1 MATMR
6 WEKTHLEDDQVTTEV
21 FASAKLTA
29 AKARATVSNLAVIV
43 DAVVEARKAP
53 THIEIKE
60 MTCDLPSSR
69 INIGSV
75 L

>member
-29 AKARATVSNLAVIV
+29 AKARATVSNLVVIV
-43 DAVVEARKAP
+43 MGLWKLGKRRCILRSRK
-53 THIEIKE
+53 
-60 MTCDLPSSR
+60 
-69 INIGSV
+69 
-75 L
+75 